1 MLLDLLEKDLKL
13 VICGTAAGTTS
24 AEKNEYYAG
33 RGNKIWKTLYEI
45 GLTDVELSSSQ
56 YKSLLKFNI
65 GLTDIV
71 KGQSGMDK
79 AIDFKKATTI
89 EFKEKILNL
98 RPGVIC
104 FNGKKA
110 AQVFYAK
117 HDLTYGLQP
126 EPIGES
132 KVFIAP
138 STSAAA
144 TRYWEIDYWKQLA
157 DWVLGKG

>member
-13 VICGTAAGTTS
+13 IICGTAAGTTS
-24 AEKNEYYAG
+24 AQKNEYYAG

-45 GLTDVELSSSQ
+45 GLTEIELCSSQ
-56 YKSLLKFNI
+56 YRSLLKFNI

-79 AIDFKKATTI
+79 AIDFKKATAI
-89 EFKEKILNL
+89 EFKEKMLNL
-98 RPGVIC
+98 KPDVIC

-110 AQVFYAK
+110 ARVFYSR
-117 HDLTYGLQP
+117 HDLVYGLQP
-126 EPIGES
+126 GLIGDS

-144 TRYWEIDYWKQLA
+144 TRYWKTEYWKQLA
-157 DWVLGKG
+157 DCVPKRS